1 MCRIRRSFRTKFT
14 ELLDKLPI
22 ADFQKE
28 TIKSRFV
35 DEVCSL
41 EDDYN
46 RSAVLFIGLTNLVT
60 IAGILITAFTTLT
73 KAISVD
79 PYWQTVISWSVFAM
93 SLSLTLANGWLT
105 TFGIY
110 KKYVLNDVTLEKM
123 YNEGWSFIAG
133 VNRYEKLSQ
142 EERFIVF
149 CSKIEQIITRTTIK
163 QLADN
168 TAGVNVHDVME
179 VPNEEKVSS
188 DKVSSDKVSSD
199 KVNSDKVSS
208 DKVNSDK
215 VNSDKVNSDNT
226 DNTDNTNETGNITVD
241 EKSRDVAIEI
251 PERLYQQDNIVA
263 DIPYKT
269 KRKKKNTNITKN
281 H

>member
-1 MCRIRRSFRTKFT
+1 MCKDIFKRSFRTKFIN
-14 ELLDKLPI
+14 LLERLPI
-22 ADFQKE
+22 SDFQKE
-28 TIKSRFV
+28 IVKSRYV
-35 DEVCSL
+35 VEVCSL

-46 RSAVLFIGLTNLVT
+46 RSVVLFIGLTNLVT
-60 IAGILITAFTTLT
+60 IAGILITSFTTLT

-79 PYWQTVISWSVFAM
+79 PYWQNILSWFVWSL

-142 EERFIVF
+142 DERFTVF

-168 TAGVNVHDVME
+168 TAGVNVHDVLE
-179 VPNEEKVSS
+179 VPPEDTGGNDKKNEDVPSTVVPS
-188 DKVSSDKVSSD
+188 TVTPST
-199 KVNSDKVSS
+199 VNTK
-208 DKVNSDK
+208 
-215 VNSDKVNSDNT
+215 
-226 DNTDNTNETGNITVD
+226 
-241 EKSRDVAIEI
+241 DVVIEI
-251 PERLYQQDNIVA
+251 PTVCDNIA
-263 DIPYKT
+263 PQYKP
-269 KRKKKNTNITKN
+269 KRKKKVIKKN
-281 H
+281 Q